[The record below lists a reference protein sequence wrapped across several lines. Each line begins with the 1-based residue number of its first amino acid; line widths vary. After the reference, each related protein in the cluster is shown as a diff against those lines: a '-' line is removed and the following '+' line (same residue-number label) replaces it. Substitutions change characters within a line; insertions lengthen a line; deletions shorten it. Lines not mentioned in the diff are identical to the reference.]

1 MDFPSLIT
9 TLEISKLLQLCFC
22 AVGVGMAK
30 TGLGGLGLLVVP
42 IMAGIFGA
50 KASTGILL
58 VILISADIFGVKF
71 YHRHY
76 C

>member
-1 MDFPSLIT
+1 MLIT
-9 TLEISKLLQLCFC
+9 TLETSKLLQLCFC

-58 VILISADIFGVKF
+58 IILGVIFIVAFLNIFNEPLF
-71 YHRHY
+71 Y
-76 C
+76 